1 MALLL
6 SLGSVNVGG
15 LFRLVDDMADPDTEA
30 LWALCSEV
38 MQWQLYILLKYL
50 LPAVTEPDKEKVG
63 GKPPEFYLNTMA

>member
-30 LWALCSEV
+30 LWV

-50 LPAVTEPDKEKVG
+50 LQAVTEPDKEKVG
-63 GKPPEFYLNTMA
+63 GKTS